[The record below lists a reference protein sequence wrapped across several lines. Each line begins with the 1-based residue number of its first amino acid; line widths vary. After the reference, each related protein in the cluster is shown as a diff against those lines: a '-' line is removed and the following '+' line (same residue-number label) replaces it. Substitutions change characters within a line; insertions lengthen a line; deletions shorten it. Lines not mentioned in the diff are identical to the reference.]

1 MSLFALLN
9 VIMLKVVMLNVVM
22 LNVVMLGVLAPMLAI
37 EERRPLVFFQSD
49 KHLFLT
55 ADQNLDNFRLSV

>member
-1 MSLFALLN
+1 MQLL
-9 VIMLKVVMLNVVM
+9 LNVVM

-37 EERRPLVFFQSD
+37 EERRPLVFFESD
-49 KHLFLT
+49 KNLFLT